1 MLFVAIKI
9 NTFLVE
15 DGSVVDVSQL
25 VRLDSIS
32 HNAVANFGLL
42 TIHAEVQSLQDLL
55 QDVGDVFER
64 FTVAT
69 ENTVIITITDNLV
82 WRKGFALFLVLLCF
96 CLQCLM

>member
-55 QDVGDVFER
+55 
-64 FTVAT
+64 
-69 ENTVIITITDNLV
+69 
-82 WRKGFALFLVLLCF
+82 
-96 CLQCLM
+96 